1 MLPDRRRW
9 PRSRALVWMRPD
21 IDSMMTPEDPTP
33 GGVWLSGSAS
43 MPRPCTRRG
52 FTLVEIL
59 IVVVILGIL
68 AAIVMPQAA
77 NAMGSTRQ
85 TAFVREIQLFTD
97 AAVIHRSQTGAWIGD
112 GGSGTIPAGFE
123 DYIDPEDWQNGT
135 PIDGSWD
142 TEARPDYDLTL
153 GIGVHF
159 QDPATRKD
167 AAYMTGVDA
176 LFDDGDLATGGFQQF
191 AADRFYFIVEY

>member
-1 MLPDRRRW
+1 MIEHRVV
-9 PRSRALVWMRPD
+9 RANP
-21 IDSMMTPEDPTP
+21 
-33 GGVWLSGSAS
+33 
-43 MPRPCTRRG
+43 RG

-112 GGSGTIPAGFE
+112 GSSGVIPDGFE
-123 DYIDPEDWQNGT
+123 DYIDPASWENGT

-142 TEARPDYDLTL
+142 SEAGADFGITL

-159 QDPATRKD
+159 QDVATRKD
-167 AAYMTGVDA
+167 AAYMAEIDGM
-176 LFDDGDLATGGFQQF
+176 FDDGDLTTGGFQQF
-191 AADRFYFIVEY
+191 AADRFYFIVEF

>member
-1 MLPDRRRW
+1 MAQHRVRQP
-9 PRSRALVWMRPD
+9 PA
-21 IDSMMTPEDPTP
+21 
-33 GGVWLSGSAS
+33 
-43 MPRPCTRRG
+43 RG

-77 NAMGSTRQ
+77 NAMGNTRQ

-97 AAVIHRSQTGAWIGD
+97 AAVIHRSRTGAWIGD
-112 GGSGTIPAGFE
+112 GASGVIPDGFE
-123 DYIDPEDWQNGT
+123 DYIDPASWENGT
-135 PIDGSWD
+135 PIDGDWD
-142 TEARPDYDLTL
+142 SEAGADFGITL

-159 QDPATRKD
+159 RDVDTRKD
-167 AAYMTGVDA
+167 AAYMTQIDA

>member
-1 MLPDRRRW
+1 
-9 PRSRALVWMRPD
+9 
-21 IDSMMTPEDPTP
+21 
-33 GGVWLSGSAS
+33 
-43 MPRPCTRRG
+43 
-52 FTLVEIL
+52 VEIL

-97 AAVIHRSQTGAWIGD
+97 AAVMHHARNGFWIGD
-112 GGSGTIPAGFE
+112 GGSGAIPAGLD
-123 DYIDPEDWQNGT
+123 DYVDPASWQNGT

-142 TEARPDYDLTL
+142 TEARPDFDITL

-159 QDPATRKD
+159 QDVTTRKD
-167 AAYMTGVDA
+167 AAYMTEIDA
-176 LFDDGDLATGGFQQF
+176 LFDDGDLTTGGFQQF
-191 AADRFYFIVEY
+191 AADRFYFIVEF

>member
-1 MLPDRRRW
+1 MPV
-9 PRSRALVWMRPD
+9 SRPK
-21 IDSMMTPEDPTP
+21 
-33 GGVWLSGSAS
+33 SGNLRCRA
-43 MPRPCTRRG
+43 

-77 NAMGSTRQ
+77 NAMGNTQQ

-97 AAVIHRSQTGAWIGD
+97 AAVIHRSRTGTWIGD

-123 DYIDPEDWQNGT
+123 DFIDPQSWENGT
-135 PIDGSWD
+135 PIGGSWD
-142 TEARPDYDLTL
+142 SEARPDYDITL

-159 QDPATRKD
+159 QDAATRKD
-167 AAYMTGVDA
+167 AAYMTEVDA
-176 LFDDGDLATGGFQQF
+176 LFDDGDLTTGGFQQF
-191 AADRFYFIVEY
+191 AADRFYFIVEF